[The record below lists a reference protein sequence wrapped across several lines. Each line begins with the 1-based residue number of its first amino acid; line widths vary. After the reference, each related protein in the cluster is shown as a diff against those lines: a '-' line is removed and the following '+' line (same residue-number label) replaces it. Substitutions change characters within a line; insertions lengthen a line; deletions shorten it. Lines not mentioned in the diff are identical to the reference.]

1 MAKVAF
7 VDVQNTE
14 TTVQKWLGFSIDWQK
29 LVSFLKNDWNC
40 EHVYFY
46 LGIQQ
51 GDTARAQEFDSLKST
66 DVTVRPKY
74 YYVHKVSDKTVNTTC
89 PLCSQKIT
97 VKVDMGYTW
106 KCNCD
111 VELTADVLD
120 HAQPGTEMYLF
131 SGDGDFEFLIDK
143 VLSKGTQSVSI
154 VSTSKP
160 RIIAGRSDY
169 RLSKKLKAMTKN
181 KSVKILEID
190 NIKLRIESGAVVST
204 T

>member
-1 MAKVAF
+1 VAKVAF
-7 VDVQNTE
+7 IDVQNTE
-14 TTVQKWLGFSIDWQK
+14 TTVQKWLGFSIEWSK
-29 LVSFLKNDWNC
+29 LVSFLRDDWHC
-40 EHVYFY
+40 EHIYFY

-51 GDTARAQEFDSLKST
+51 GDTSRAQEFNNLKGA

-89 PLCSQKIT
+89 PVCANKIT

-111 VELTADVLD
+111 VELTADVLE
-120 HAQPGTEMYLF
+120 HAQPGVEMYLF

-143 VLSKGTQSVSI
+143 ILSKGTSLVSI

-160 RIIAGRSDY
+160 RVIAGRSDY
-169 RLSKKLKAMTKN
+169 RLSKKLKTMTRN
-181 KSVKILEID
+181 KPVNILEID
-190 NIKLRIESGAVVST
+190 NIKKKIESGAVIST
-204 T
+204 L

>member
-1 MAKVAF
+1 MSKVAF

-14 TTVQKWLGFSIDWQK
+14 TTVQKWLSFSINWQT
-29 LVSFLKNDWNC
+29 LVSFLQTEWRC

-51 GDTARAQEFDSLKST
+51 GDTVRAQEFDNLKSN

-74 YYVHKVSDKTVNTTC
+74 YYVHKVSDKTVNTGC
-89 PLCSQKIT
+89 PICSQKIT

-120 HAQPGTEMYLF
+120 HAEPGVEMYLF

-143 VLSKGTQSVSI
+143 VLSKGTTLVSI
-154 VSTSKP
+154 VSTSKA
-160 RIIAGRSDY
+160 RTIAGRSEY
-169 RLSKKLKAMTKN
+169 RLSKKLKKMTKN

-190 NIKLRIESGAVVST
+190 NIKKRIESGAVIST
-204 T
+204 P

>member
-1 MAKVAF
+1 M
-7 VDVQNTE
+7 
-14 TTVQKWLGFSIDWQK
+14 
-29 LVSFLKNDWNC
+29 
-40 EHVYFY
+40 
-46 LGIQQ
+46 
-51 GDTARAQEFDSLKST
+51 
-66 DVTVRPKY
+66 
-74 YYVHKVSDKTVNTTC
+74 SDKTANTTC
-89 PLCSQKIT
+89 PACSQKIT

-120 HAQPGTEMYLF
+120 HAQPGSEMYLF

-160 RIIAGRSDY
+160 RIVAGRSDY

-181 KSVKILEID
+181 RSVKILEID
-190 NIKLRIESGAVVST
+190 NIRLRIESGAVIST
-204 T
+204 P